1 MSPILFLSCSYS
13 TGIDNP
19 KDVRA
24 RDVTRFETVVTADST
39 DRGKCSIRTSNRD
52 VSFRKFIL

>member
-1 MSPILFLSCSYS
+1 MCLQYYSFLVV
-13 TGIDNP
+13 TAQVDNP

-39 DRGKCSIRTSNRD
+39 DRRKCSIKTSNRD